1 MVSWFQS
8 CTTQVSAISPNG
20 VNFSLKTYRLLASML
35 PETTKSPIF
44 RTIADSRDGEQV
56 VVIDLLRPKH
66 RAARCG
72 GDRLVDGIDGNQ
84 RIALQRAVR
93 LRESV
98 LPVGGVRR

>member
-35 PETTKSPIF
+35 PGDDE
-44 RTIADSRDGEQV
+44 IADIPNYCRFPRHAVRRVADRDGEQV

-66 RAARCG
+66 RAAVAEETG
-72 GDRLVDGIDGNQ
+72 W
-84 RIALQRAVR
+84 
-93 LRESV
+93 
-98 LPVGGVRR
+98 